1 MLSARMITISICVSC
16 GSNWAADS
24 FVGSWKLNA
33 AKSHLT
39 GAREPL
45 AMVIDIARQEGAVGW
60 DEEGL
65 DSSGKTHKVG
75 YGFNAVQ
82 DSVELPDGHTLL
94 LRRINDDSIACTRKH
109 NGKIIGTE
117 QRVISKDGTRLMIVV
132 SGTKETGEEFYV
144 IAVYDRQ

>member
-1 MLSARMITISICVSC
+1 MRFAGMITIMICVSC
-16 GSNWAADS
+16 GCGWTADS

-33 AKSHLT
+33 SKSHLP
-39 GAREPL
+39 GAPEHL
-45 AMVIDIARQEGAVGW
+45 ATAIDIARQEGAMGW

-65 DSSGKTHKVG
+65 DSRGKPRKLG
-75 YGFNAVQ
+75 YGFNAIQ

-117 QRVISKDGTRLMIVV
+117 QRVISQDGTKLMIIA
-132 SGTKETGEEFYV
+132 SGTKETGEGFYV

>member
-1 MLSARMITISICVSC
+1 M
-16 GSNWAADS
+16 
-24 FVGSWKLNA
+24 
-33 AKSHLT
+33 
-39 GAREPL
+39 
-45 AMVIDIARQEGAVGW
+45 GW

-65 DSSGKTHKVG
+65 DSRGKPRKLG
-75 YGFNAVQ
+75 YGFNAIQ

-117 QRVISKDGTRLMIVV
+117 QRVISQDGTKLMIIA
-132 SGTKETGEEFYV
+132 SGTKETGEGFYV